1 MCTLR
6 EPRYKINIK
15 YKNIKIQKSKKYTKI
30 QINIFNV
37 HKFQQRSKVRK
48 EGRGCVHCS
57 SVGLLMI
64 RGSKTAFVGKADLAN
79 VAATNRSHKW

>member
-1 MCTLR
+1 MFISFSR
-6 EPRYKINIK
+6 G
-15 YKNIKIQKSKKYTKI
+15 QKLE
-30 QINIFNV
+30 
-37 HKFQQRSKVRK
+37 KVS

-64 RGSKTAFVGKADLAN
+64 PASKTAFVGKADLAN